1 MLNDTS
7 NTTRYAGDGQI
18 SAFPISPYN
27 TSDGF
32 QYTQLVSDDSS
43 YMLAS
48 CSDGNIFAQ
57 AYASTTTLAQVG
69 CGALWTYEV
78 NVTDAAIMADGS
90 GRVMHYYPSTID
102 AVGVSRLRVS
112 DMYSIPKESAYISF
126 VELENE
132 EDGTYNYWPVD
143 LENDVTFGLA
153 VCSYKDQ
160 PAKAFLVEDPST
172 GLDLLQSPDIKYSIT
187 GGDVTGCYS
196 FFMKSGSEEPL
207 DGWSGVAGD
216 LDFADEWLEGY
227 EFDDAWDGIEG
238 PEDDPVVTG
247 VTGEFGETLDD

>member
-7 NTTRYAGDGQI
+7 NTTRYTGDGQI

-32 QYTQLVSDDSS
+32 QYTQLISDDSS

-57 AYASTTTLAQVG
+57 AYASTSTLAQVG
-69 CGALWTYEV
+69 CGALWTYEI
-78 NVTDAAIMADGS
+78 NVTEAAIMADGS
-90 GRVMHYYPSTID
+90 GRVMHYYPSTMSK
-102 AVGVSRLRVS
+102 VGVSRLRVT
-112 DMYSIPKESAYISF
+112 DMHSIPDDSAYISF

-143 LENDVTFGLA
+143 LENDITFGLA
-153 VCSYKDQ
+153 LCSYKDQ

-172 GLDLLQSPDIKYSIT
+172 GLDLLQSADVKYSIT

-196 FFMKSGSEEPL
+196 FFMKSGSEKPL

-216 LDFADEWLEGY
+216 LDFADQWVEDY
-227 EFDDAWDGIEG
+227 EYDDHWDGLVEAK
-238 PEDDPVVTG
+238 DDPVVAG
-247 VTGEFGETLDD
+247 ITGEIGESLHP